1 MNKLVQTAALA
12 MLLSS
17 AALAVEAVT
26 AVHGTIAK
34 IDAKAKTIVIKTEDG
49 TERTIH
55 VVGKTTVRGIDGAT
69 DGAKDAF
76 NGLKEGSEVVAQY
89 TTKGANNTAVEV
101 DRIGKDGLQAATGTV
116 TQIDQKSRTIAVKT
130 ADGSVQTF
138 KMANSTTQEQSKKLA
153 GDAQKSAH
161 VTVYYTQEAG
171 KRVAHFFER
180 H

>member
-1 MNKLVQTAALA
+1 MNKLVLAGSMAL
-12 MLLSS
+12 MLCS
-17 AALAVEAVT
+17 AAFAVEAVT

-34 IDAKAKTIVIKTEDG
+34 IDAKTKTIVVKTEDG
-49 TERTIH
+49 TERTLH
-55 VVGKTTVRGIDGAT
+55 VVGKTAVRGADGT
-69 DGAKDAF
+69 KDGAKDAF

-101 DRIGKDGLQAATGTV
+101 DRIGKDGLQQATGTI

-153 GDAQKSAH
+153 AGTEKSAH